1 MRPTYRPTPDDFP
14 RPEARR
20 RSTQA
25 PGAGGA
31 GRWLADH
38 SLAVGL
44 LVALAL
50 ALLSEMPWLSRIVR
64 AHILQGLV
72 VAFAV
77 FLAVAGH
84 AQEDL
89 RAALRRGAAPW
100 LLALLAWCVVNV
112 VFPPARAFGADVL
125 LRPYAVA
132 ELLRLFLCA
141 AVFFAAAYGLR
152 ARDLSLALFGVLL
165 LGAAVAVYGF
175 VQFSSTINLGAE
187 VTSVFNSHEPFG
199 SFLMLMLPVALAF
212 ALDRGG
218 DQKVMLGAQAIAVV
232 LACALLLARTRSAWI
247 GEGLALSTLAV
258 LAWRC
263 APVRLNRANR
273 AALVGPLLILC
284 LGLGGLLFS
293 SQLAPLLAPRA
304 ATLAHVTEDGSFSER
319 LHRWRSACRMTY
331 ERPVFGWGLGTFPVI
346 QQRWSGLGDDP
357 EQAITRGT
365 SYWDNAHNFWV
376 QWAAETG
383 VVGLFL
389 YVGAVVA
396 FLLSAGRLL
405 PGMRPGFHR
414 TLLLGCLAATVGA
427 CGDMAGAPSY
437 VFPGVSALPW
447 LWMGLGL
454 AACREARRTSGDER
468 DVPALSP
475 TPAWVWVGAA
485 VAGLIVLLIVLGVG
499 GRQPIRPLET
509 DTRLPIKNI
518 LTIRP
523 DLGYSVSTCFPVSE
537 PLRAGGAEQKI

>member
-152 ARDLSLALFGVLL
+152 ASELRTVVVGVLIVGTAVALGGLAQFGSGSFHGDQATSLFG
-165 LGAAVAVYGF
+165 
-175 VQFSSTINLGAE
+175 N
-187 VTSVFNSHEPFG
+187 HEQFG
-199 SFLMLMLPVALAF
+199 SYIMLLLPVALAF

-218 DQKVMLGAQAIAVV
+218 DQRLMLGAQAAAIV
-232 LACALLLARTRSAWI
+232 LAGALLLARTRSAWI
-247 GEGLALSTLAV
+247 GECLGLVALALLT
-258 LAWRC
+258 WRY
-263 APVRLNRANR
+263 ARVRLTGANR
-273 AALVGPLLILC
+273 FLLVGPLLV
-284 LGLGGLLFS
+284 LGVGFAMLLFS
-293 SQLAPLLAPRA
+293 SQLAPLLSQRA
-304 ATLAHVTEDGSFSER
+304 ATLTRLTEDGSFSDR
-319 LHRWRSACRMTY
+319 LHRWGAACRMASQ
-331 ERPVFGWGLGTFPVI
+331 RPVLGWGLGSFPVI
-346 QQRWSGLGDDP
+346 QERWTGQGDTP
-357 EQAITRGT
+357 EEVVTRGT
-365 SYWDNAHNFWV
+365 GHTNLAHNFWV

-383 VVGLFL
+383 GVGLAL
-389 YVGAVVA
+389 YVGTVVA
-396 FLLSAGRLL
+396 FLLSAGGALKA
-405 PGMRPGFHR
+405 MRPGLGR
-414 TLLLGCLAATVGA
+414 TLLLGCLAATVAA

-437 VFPGVSALPW
+437 TFPGVSALPW
-447 LWMGLGL
+447 LWMGLGV
-454 AACREARRTSGDER
+454 AACRGERREA
-468 DVPALSP
+468 ALPP
-475 TPAWVWVGAA
+475 TPPWAWAGAGAAGLAVAVSVLWVGS
-485 VAGLIVLLIVLGVG
+485 
-499 GRQPIRPLET
+499 RQPVPPPEASA
-509 DTRLPIKNI
+509 PS
-518 LTIRP
+518 LT
-523 DLGYSVSTCFPVSE
+523 
-537 PLRAGGAEQKI
+537 QKYRERSC